1 MTTEDEPTISP
12 DAEAQTA
19 EPDEQQQGEPSSPEE
34 ESQEQQAQTE
44 EGEGQEGEGEG
55 ESAGKKNPVQKRI
68 DEITR
73 ARREAEGR
81 AKHLEQL
88 LYNVT
93 QQQRQSQQ
101 PPQAA
106 PDQPAEQPPKP
117 EDFQDVDSFQRAVA
131 RYEARQ
137 EVRAEMK
144 AETERQQSSQR
155 QAAQAREQQESQQRA
170 VSMVESGRAAFEDFD
185 DVVMAPGVRIT
196 PAMVDAMSLDAK
208 TGSSV
213 AYYLGKS
220 PAESAR
226 IAALPP
232 VQQIMEIGR
241 LSEKIASAAN
251 KNKVTKAAPPAKPL
265 GGRAKVN
272 VDEAKL
278 SDAEWLRQRHAKR

>member
-1 MTTEDEPTISP
+1 MTIEDVTISP

-19 EPDEQQQGEPSSPEE
+19 EPDEQQQGEPSAPEE
-34 ESQEQQAQTE
+34 EAQEQQAQAE
-44 EGEGQEGEGEG
+44 EGEDQGGEGEG
-55 ESAGKKNPVQKRI
+55 EPAGKKNAVQKRI

-81 AKHLEQL
+81 AKHLEQV

-93 QQQRQSQQ
+93 QRQQVADVQAQQ
-101 PPQAA
+101 LQ
-106 PDQPAEQPPKP
+106 DQPAEQPPKP

-131 RYEARQ
+131 RFEARQ

-144 AETERQQSSQR
+144 AEAERQQSSQR

-170 VSMVESGRAAFEDFD
+170 VSMVESGREAFEDFD

-196 PAMVDAMSLDAK
+196 PVMADAMSLDAK

-220 PAESAR
+220 PEESAR
-226 IAALPP
+226 IASMKNPLAQA
-232 VQQIMEIGR
+232 VEIGR